1 MFKQIR
7 ARVAAILG
15 VAALVFSIS
24 PLFAEE
30 SASALKIGVVDTN
43 VLLERYVLYRDVY
56 SQLNEEFLSKDK
68 YLLRKRDELEQLR
81 RELLNSSEE
90 ESDLRQL
97 ERTIVNLE
105 RDFVRLSND
114 VRQEFN
120 LRKNEELYKI
130 QKDINDG
137 ILKYATVHDY
147 DMILESGL
155 IYAKEKHY
163 LTDAIFE
170 MLTEEE

>member
-1 MFKQIR
+1 MLFKLR
-7 ARVAAILG
+7 AWAAAILG
-15 VAALVFSIS
+15 VAALLFSIN
-24 PLFAEE
+24 PLFAKEQE
-30 SASALKIGVVDTN
+30 ALKIGVVDTN
-43 VLLERYVLYRDVY
+43 ILLERYVLHRDVY

-68 YLLRKRDELEQLR
+68 YLLRKRDEIEQLR
-81 RELLNSSEE
+81 RELLNSNED
-90 ESDLRQL
+90 ESNLRQL
-97 ERTIVNLE
+97 ERDIVNLE
-105 RDFVRLSND
+105 REFVRLSND

-137 ILKYATVHDY
+137 ILKYATTHDY